1 MTENNRG
8 NRQNI
13 IRHNKGKRNLK
24 TSKGKTD
31 CFVINHWELDIR
43 ISITYDK
50 KSSEKCKCW

>member
-8 NRQNI
+8 IRQNI

-31 CFVINHWELDIR
+31 CFVINH
-43 ISITYDK
+43 
-50 KSSEKCKCW
+50 